1 MIERTVEEMYRTDEA
16 NQFLEVTYQ
25 NGDKEIMF
33 FKDFSSGAMI
43 ENIVRRAKKLA
54 IKREL
59 DDGPRGVRVQ
69 DLIDSI
75 HQEYKEHEDLPNTTN
90 PDDWAK
96 ISGKKGERI
105 VYVRTLVHHEDA
117 DSSAG
122 GRSIEPSPPVST
134 SDPVVPAAPS
144 RRDRT
149 DRSVESTDADRC
161 PRRRPGR
168 RRPTRPSLGGG
179 DRSGTRVRRSP
190 CPVVGRA
197 RRGRSAHPGP
207 VLGRR
212 VPRLDTTVRCRPV
225 RRAGPIAGIGR
236 RVHRRVPVR
245 RGPRHRVPAAPV
257 PGPARGADRVFGP
270 DALWPGR
277 LLSLLIGLLVVASTV
292 VYVRRIAGDRAGFAA
307 GLAVA
312 LLPSL
317 IVNDTITLTEPL
329 GLLLVVG
336 ILLSLDD
343 RRWILSGALTGL
355 LLLTRP
361 NAYLVVAVV
370 AVVVWRAV
378 GWRRAAAA
386 VGICVVVVAPW
397 AVRNVVQVGTP
408 KLTTSDGFTL
418 AAIYGPPAQETG
430 GFFDPTVAP
439 WFRRNGVTELEH
451 DEAAW
456 SNRLV
461 AIAVD
466 GVRDQPSSVLDRM
479 WSGTGTM
486 LELPGYRAEAAEW
499 VDGRSITFRDATL
512 WLFPLVLVAGSIGTV
527 LRIRDRRTW
536 PAIAIVGQFVA
547 VSLVLVSVPRLRGPF
562 DLLMC
567 VGVGYLWGWF
577 AERREDRAVGQT
589 AVGATT
595 PVG

>member
-1 MIERTVEEMYRTDEA
+1 MRTAAPAVHQDDPARPDGPSVEGTDQA
-16 NQFLEVTYQ
+16 PA
-25 NGDKEIMF
+25 
-33 FKDFSSGAMI
+33 SGA
-43 ENIVRRAKKLA
+43 
-54 IKREL
+54 
-59 DDGPRGVRVQ
+59 
-69 DLIDSI
+69 
-75 HQEYKEHEDLPNTTN
+75 
-90 PDDWAK
+90 
-96 ISGKKGERI
+96 
-105 VYVRTLVHHEDA
+105 HH
-117 DSSAG
+117 
-122 GRSIEPSPPVST
+122 
-134 SDPVVPAAPS
+134 VPLW
-144 RRDRT
+144 T
-149 DRSVESTDADRC
+149 V
-161 PRRRPGR
+161 
-168 RRPTRPSLGGG
+168 
-179 DRSGTRVRRSP
+179 
-190 CPVVGRA
+190 
-197 RRGRSAHPGP
+197 P
-207 VLGRR
+207 VLIAALTRGLYWAAVHPAW
-212 VPRLDTTVRCRPV
+212 VPRSDAAQYVGLARSLAAGDGFTAAFPSGVAHATAFRPPLYP
-225 RRAGPIAGIGR
+225 ALLA
-236 RVHRRVPVR
+236 VPT
-245 RGPRHRVPAAPV
+245 A
-257 PGPARGADRVFGP
+257 VFGP

-277 LLSLLIGLLVVASTV
+277 LLSLLIGLAVVALTV

-336 ILLSLDD
+336 ILLALDD

-361 NAYLVVAVV
+361 NAYLVVAVM
-370 AVVVWRAV
+370 AVVVWRTV
-378 GWRRAAAA
+378 GLRRAAAA
-386 VGICVVVVAPW
+386 VGICLVVVAPW
-397 AVRNVVQVGTP
+397 AVRNAVQVGTP
-408 KLTTSDGFTL
+408 KLATSDGFTL

-439 WFRRNGVTELEH
+439 WFRRNGVTALER

-466 GVRDQPSSVLDRM
+466 GVRDRPSSVLDRM
-479 WSGTGTM
+479 WSGAGTM
-486 LELPGYRAEAAEW
+486 LELPGHRAEEAEW

-512 WLFPLVLVAGSIGTV
+512 WLFPLIVVAGSIGTV

-567 VGVGYLWGWF
+567 FGVGYLWGWVTD
-577 AERREDRAVGQT
+577 RRSA
-589 AVGATT
+589 T